1 MGCFQVFKTYFL
13 FKMDALVLTGHLVG
27 EVEPGMY
34 VDLPREVNG
43 PGPVPILGVEYVQF
57 ADGALPAITI
67 AHEHI
72 EDAPLMEFCDLEGRL
87 LEVSPAP

>member
-1 MGCFQVFKTYFL
+1 MAFFQVFKTYYL
-13 FKMDALVLTGHLVG
+13 FKKDALVLTGQLVG

-43 PGPVPILGVEYVQF
+43 PGPVPILGVEVVQF

-87 LEVSPAP
+87 LTVSTTR